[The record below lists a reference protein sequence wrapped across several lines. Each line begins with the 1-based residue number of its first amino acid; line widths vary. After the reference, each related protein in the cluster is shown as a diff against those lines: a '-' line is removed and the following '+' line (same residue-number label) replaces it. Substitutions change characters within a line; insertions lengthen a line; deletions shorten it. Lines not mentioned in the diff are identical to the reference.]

1 MAKSYFEEIPD
12 RMLFVLT
19 KKIYDNLNNID
30 DYGEIDGLISEY
42 SSIVGHT
49 SISYEDTSYIN
60 EIIQNNKS
68 DFENGEFSGQLV
80 RPTLNVFVI
89 PYIVYETHTVRYD
102 YETEVECYGSQSSD
116 AIKIHNLI
124 DENGDFDLY
133 GNNALDQQ
141 TIDSEL
147 DEVKWQFNDIRK
159 K

>member
-1 MAKSYFEEIPD
+1 MAKSFFEDVPD
-12 RMLFVLT
+12 RMLFALT
-19 KKIYDNLNNID
+19 KKIYDNLNDVN
-30 DYGEIDGLISEY
+30 DYGEIDGLLGEY

-60 EIIQNNKS
+60 EIIQYNKS

-89 PYIVYETHTVRYD
+89 PYTVYETHTIVYD

-116 AIKIHNLI
+116 AIKIQNLI
-124 DENGDFDLY
+124 NENGDFDLY
-133 GNNALDQQ
+133 ETNAIDQE

-147 DEVKWQFNDIRK
+147 DEVKWRWNDTK
-159 K
+159 KK

>member
-19 KKIYDNLNNID
+19 KKIYDNLNDIN

-49 SISYEDTSYIN
+49 NISYEDTSYIN

-102 YETEVECYGSQSSD
+102 YETEVDCYGSQPKDS
-116 AIKIHNLI
+116 IRLLNLM

-133 GNNALDQQ
+133 ATNAIHEE

>member
-19 KKIYDNLNNID
+19 KKIYDNLNDIN
-30 DYGEIDGLISEY
+30 DYGEIDGLIGDY

-68 DFENGEFSGQLV
+68 EFENGELSGKLI
-80 RPTLNVFVI
+80 RPTLTVFVI
-89 PYIVYETHTVRYD
+89 PYVVYETQTVSYD
-102 YETEVECYGSQSSD
+102 YETEVECYGSQPKDS
-116 AIKIHNLI
+116 IRLLNLM

-133 GNNALDQQ
+133 ATNAIHEE

>member
-19 KKIYDNLNNID
+19 KKIYDNLNDID
-30 DYGEIDGLISEY
+30 DYGEIDGLISDY

-60 EIIQNNKS
+60 EIIQYNKS

-89 PYIVYETHTVRYD
+89 PYTVYETHTIAYD

-116 AIKIHNLI
+116 AIKIQHLI

-133 GNNALDQQ
+133 GNNALDQE

-147 DEVKWQFNDIRK
+147 DEVKWRWNDIRK

>member
-1 MAKSYFEEIPD
+1 MAKSYFEELPD
-12 RMLFVLT
+12 RMLFALT
-19 KKIYDNLNNID
+19 KKIYDNLADVN
-30 DYGEIDGLISEY
+30 DYGEIDGLLGEY

-60 EIIQNNKS
+60 EIIQHNKS
-68 DFENGEFSGQLV
+68 DFDNGELSGKLI

-102 YETEVECYGSQSSD
+102 YETEVECYGSEPND
-116 AIKIHNLI
+116 AIKIQNLI

-133 GNNALDQQ
+133 ATNAIHEE

>member
-1 MAKSYFEEIPD
+1 MAKSFFEDVPD
-12 RMLFVLT
+12 RLLFAVA
-19 KKIYDNLNNID
+19 KKIYDNLEDVN
-30 DYGEIDGLISEY
+30 DYGEIDGLIGEY
-42 SSIVGHT
+42 APMIGHS

-89 PYIVYETHTVRYD
+89 PYIVYEIHTVRYD
-102 YETEVECYGSQSSD
+102 YETEVECYGSEPND
-116 AIKIHNLI
+116 AIKIQKLI

-133 GNNALDQQ
+133 GTNAIDQE

-147 DEVKWQFNDIRK
+147 DEVKWLFNEIRK

>member
-1 MAKSYFEEIPD
+1 MAKSYFEELPD

-19 KKIYDNLNNID
+19 KKIYDNLNDID
-30 DYGEIDGLISEY
+30 DYGEIDGLIGEY
-42 SSIVGHT
+42 GSIVGHT

-60 EIIQNNKS
+60 EIIQSNKS

-89 PYIVYETHTVRYD
+89 PYIVYETHSVRYD
-102 YETEVECYGSQSSD
+102 YETEVECYGSQPKDS
-116 AIKIHNLI
+116 IRLLNFM

-133 GNNALDQQ
+133 ATNAIHEE
-141 TIDSEL
+141 TSDSEL

>member
-19 KKIYDNLNNID
+19 KKIYDNLNDIN

-49 SISYEDTSYIN
+49 NISYEDTSYIN

-102 YETEVECYGSQSSD
+102 YETEVECYGSEPKD
-116 AIKIHNLI
+116 AIKIQNLI

-133 GNNALDQQ
+133 GTNAIDQE

-147 DEVKWQFNDIRK
+147 DEVKWLWNDIREK
-159 K
+159 

>member
-1 MAKSYFEEIPD
+1 MSKSYFEQVPD
-12 RMLFVLT
+12 RMLFALT
-19 KKIYDNLNNID
+19 KKIYDNLNDID
-30 DYGEIDGLISEY
+30 DYSEIDKLIGDY

-60 EIIQNNKS
+60 EIIKYNES

-80 RPTLNVFVI
+80 RPTLSVFTI
-89 PYIVYETHTVRYD
+89 PYTIYETHTIRYD
-102 YETEVECYGSQSSD
+102 YETEVDCYGSQPED
-116 AIKIHNLI
+116 AIKIQKLI

-133 GNNALDQQ
+133 GTSPLYQD

-147 DEVKWQFNDIRK
+147 DEVKWDFNNISK

>member
-1 MAKSYFEEIPD
+1 MAKSYFEELPD
-12 RMLFVLT
+12 RMLFALT
-19 KKIYDNLNNID
+19 KKIYDNLEDIN
-30 DYGEIDGLISEY
+30 DYGEIDGLLGEY

-60 EIIQNNKS
+60 EIIQSNKS

-89 PYIVYETHTVRYD
+89 PYVVYETHTVRYD
-102 YETEVECYGSQSSD
+102 YETEVDCYGSEPRD
-116 AIKIHNLI
+116 AIKIQQLI

-133 GNNALDQQ
+133 GNSALYHE

-147 DEVKWQFNDIRK
+147 DEVKWQLNDIRIK
-159 K
+159 

>member
-1 MAKSYFEEIPD
+1 MAKSYFEELPD

-19 KKIYDNLNNID
+19 KKIYDNLNDID
-30 DYGEIDGLISEY
+30 DYGEIDGLIGEY
-42 SSIVGHT
+42 GSIVGHT
-49 SISYEDTSYIN
+49 NISYEDTSYIN
-60 EIIQNNKS
+60 EIIQSNKS

-89 PYIVYETHTVRYD
+89 PYIVYETHSVRYD
-102 YETEVECYGSQSSD
+102 YETEVECYGSQPKDS
-116 AIKIHNLI
+116 IRLLNLM

-133 GNNALDQQ
+133 ATNAIHEE
-141 TIDSEL
+141 TSDSEL

>member
-1 MAKSYFEEIPD
+1 MAKSYFEELPD

-19 KKIYDNLNNID
+19 KKIYDNLNDID
-30 DYGEIDGLISEY
+30 DYGEIDGLIGEY
-42 SSIVGHT
+42 GSIVGHT
-49 SISYEDTSYIN
+49 NISYEDTSYIN
-60 EIIQNNKS
+60 EIIQSNKS

-89 PYIVYETHTVRYD
+89 PYIVYETHSVRYD
-102 YETEVECYGSQSSD
+102 YETEVECYGSQPKDSSRLL
-116 AIKIHNLI
+116 NLM

-133 GNNALDQQ
+133 ATNAIHEE
-141 TIDSEL
+141 TSDSEL

>member
-1 MAKSYFEEIPD
+1 MAKSFFEEIPD

-19 KKIYDNLNNID
+19 KKIYDNLNDID

-49 SISYEDTSYIN
+49 NISYEDTSYIN

-102 YETEVECYGSQSSD
+102 YETEVECYGSKPND
-116 AIKIHNLI
+116 AIKIQKLI

-133 GNNALDQQ
+133 GNNAVDQQ

-147 DEVKWQFNDIRK
+147 DEVKWRWNDIRK

>member
-1 MAKSYFEEIPD
+1 MAKSYFEELPD
-12 RMLFVLT
+12 RMLFALT
-19 KKIYDNLNNID
+19 KKIYDNLEDIN
-30 DYGEIDGLISEY
+30 DYGEIDGLLGEY

-60 EIIQNNKS
+60 EIIQSNKS

-89 PYIVYETHTVRYD
+89 PYIVYETHSVRYD
-102 YETEVECYGSQSSD
+102 YETEVECYGSQPKDS
-116 AIKIHNLI
+116 IRLLNVM

-133 GNNALDQQ
+133 ATNAIYEE